1 MAPNQVEV
9 AASRPQRRAPRPLL
23 PPAARR
29 PAALIL
35 AVCVLIT
42 ALLGALFAH
51 QTQPGWLDAAIDTR
65 LGHSVFAHWAL
76 LRRASILG
84 SPHPM
89 AVMTAALVLACIAT
103 RRWRGA
109 LLVLIA
115 VPAAGVVTEY
125 LLKPLVGRV
134 LRGNLVYPSGHT
146 TGVFVLATVVA
157 VLLTGPLRPPIPRKV
172 RLVLVAAAYLM
183 ASATAT
189 AMIAM
194 GFHYFTDTVGGAA
207 VATGTVLATALTID
221 KLAGLQGQRAATRE
235 IAEVGS

>member
-1 MAPNQVEV
+1 MAPHEAEA
-9 AASRPQRRAPRPLL
+9 AASQPQRRAPRPLL
-23 PPAARR
+23 PPSARR

-35 AVCVLIT
+35 AICVLVT
-42 ALLGALFAH
+42 AFLGALFAH

-76 LRRASILG
+76 LRRASIFG

-89 AVMTAALVLACIAT
+89 AVMTAALVLACLAT

-109 LLVLIA
+109 LLALIA
-115 VPAAGVVTEY
+115 VPAAEVVTEY

-134 LRGNLVYPSGHT
+134 LNGNLVYPSGHT

-157 VLLTGPLRPPIPRKV
+157 VLLTGPLRPPVPRMV
-172 RLVLVAAAYLM
+172 RLVLVVAAYLI

-194 GFHYFTDTVGGAA
+194 GFHYFTDTAGGAA
-207 VATGTVLATALTID
+207 VAIGTVLATALTID
-221 KLAGLQGQRAATRE
+221 KLAGLQAQRAATRE
-235 IAEVGS
+235 VAEVGS